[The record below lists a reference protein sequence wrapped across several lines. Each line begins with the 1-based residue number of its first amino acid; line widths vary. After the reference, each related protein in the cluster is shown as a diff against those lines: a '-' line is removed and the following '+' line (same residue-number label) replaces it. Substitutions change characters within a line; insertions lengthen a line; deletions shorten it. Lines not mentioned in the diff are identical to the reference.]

1 MIPEWRPRKH
11 LVCEQSQHHLIQ
23 DPEISANRS
32 KIFLIV
38 LKIDLYGD
46 SANLYLAFVLIV
58 KERRWEDNIKIDL
71 QEEGWKHGLQWWGS
85 E

>member
-1 MIPEWRPRKH
+1 
-11 LVCEQSQHHLIQ
+11 VCEQSQHHLIQ

-38 LKIDLYGD
+38 LKTDLYGD

-58 KERRWEDNIKIDL
+58 KERRWEDNTKMDL
-71 QEEGWKHGLQWWGS
+71 QEEGWGHGRQ
-85 E
+85 